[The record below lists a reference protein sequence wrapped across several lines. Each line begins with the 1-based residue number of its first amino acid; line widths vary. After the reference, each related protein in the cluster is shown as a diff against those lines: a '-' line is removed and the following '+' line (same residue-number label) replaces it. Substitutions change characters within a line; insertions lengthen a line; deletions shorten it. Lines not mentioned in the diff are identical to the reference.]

1 MSATREA
8 WHELTNSAYIRQ
20 KIAECRKLYAAG
32 DTKGY
37 NAAKKSLGCWCFMC
51 TFVENNGSK
60 DDKPLGVWRAQKAA
74 KLNGLIMHDFDKLS
88 HIGLTVNDIYDA
100 LPTHWFDD
108 KSCDSAILL
117 AHITPSGD
125 GLRLVTIANEGM
137 TIEQNQLALLTQ
149 VKALNPEKF
158 KNLETDGSCINAD
171 RTSFVVDSDSV
182 LFINETIFDY
192 DNEKYD
198 EKFGALYRKGTAPRA
213 DSNSNVRSVDAQKNV
228 LRSNHEVPDEVRPPE
243 PQSGENSGGQQVAA
257 SVEAVKQPY
266 GQFYHDVS
274 YLALINTWFEQNGGL
289 PKEGDRHKTL
299 LKLCSDL
306 RYITDNDASFLF
318 DVLQRT
324 DFVKNLINIEGRED
338 EIKRIC
344 EDVTAK
350 ELWWGT
356 PKRLK
361 AVLDALGLGKTAKTV
376 ADGVATDE
384 EVLEVFRSFND
395 RLEPLMTEPYIWA
408 AKTTTH
414 TNLLPSIFASGAMFC
429 TLMTRCWYEHYDGI
443 MTRLNPTAMFIGPPA
458 CGKSF
463 VDRLDR
469 QIMAAMKTADAPGR
483 QAEKDYKKK
492 RNERATSS
500 KAQKDEP
507 LEQPQEMIR
516 YLPSKTSNNIF
527 FRRSENAKEIIGGE
541 LMHLHLYMFD
551 SELDSAVNAQKSDW
565 AGKHDLELKAFHNE
579 FSGVDFANTDS
590 ANDLIQIFWNQVIT
604 GTPVSL
610 AKKFNPRNIN
620 DGFCTRVSICK
631 IWPEKYKML
640 ERRKS
645 ESNYTIDSK
654 LKEWSFRF
662 DGMQGELP
670 IQPLVDHCYDL
681 CEGYA
686 QEAGEA
692 DDDVLDLL
700 RKRAVYYAIWYTIPR
715 IYGRQWEQYRETGKI
730 EINDDDLKFASIIYE
745 AVIYWQDFFFG
756 RMLQETWD
764 AAANETQQRT
774 RKSKAND
781 EFALLPQEFTVD
793 DVERVANLSYN
804 AATKRIN
811 RWVSAA
817 YVQLKT
823 RSKKAIYEKKVNAIV
838 V

>member
-1 MSATREA
+1 VSATREA

-60 DDKPLGVWRAQKAA
+60 DDKPLGVWRTQKAA

-198 EKFGALYRKGTAPRA
+198 EKWGAKYRTHPRPLPIKGGEKRK
-213 DSNSNVRSVDAQKNV
+213 VDAVNAPLPKQGGAG
-228 LRSNHEVPDEVRPPE
+228 
-243 PQSGENSGGQQVAA
+243 GESGGDGGESGPSFA
-257 SVEAVKQPY
+257 
-266 GQFYHDVS
+266 QFYHDVS

-306 RYITDNDASFLF
+306 RYITDNDASFIF

-324 DFVKNLINIEGRED
+324 DFVKNLINNEGRED

-408 AKTTTH
+408 AKTTTQ
-414 TNLLPSIFASGAMFC
+414 TNLLPAVFASGAMFC

-500 KAQKDEP
+500 KAQKGEP

-645 ESNYTIDSK
+645 ESNYTIDGK
-654 LKEWSFRF
+654 LKEWGFRF

>member
-1 MSATREA
+1 MPATRET
-8 WHELTNSAYIRQ
+8 WCELSNDPSVKRR
-20 KIAECRKLYAAG
+20 IAECRQLYGAG
-32 DTKGY
+32 DVKGY
-37 NAAKKSLGCWCFMC
+37 NAKKRGLPLACYMC
-51 TFVENNGSK
+51 TFLDSK
-60 DDKPLGVWRAQKAA
+60 GAKDNMPLGAWRTQQAA

-88 HIGLTVNDIYDA
+88 HIGLTVKELYDA

-108 KSCDSAILL
+108 KSCPTAILL
-117 AHITPSGD
+117 AHVTPSGD
-125 GLRLVTIANEGM
+125 GLRLVTMANADL

-149 VKALNPEKF
+149 IKALNPGRF
-158 KNLETDGSCINAD
+158 KGLSNDCINAD
-171 RTSFVVDSDSV
+171 RASFMVDSESV
-182 LFINETIFDY
+182 FFINDRIFDY

-198 EKFGALYRKGTAPRA
+198 EKFGPLYRKGTAPRA

-228 LRSNHEVPDEVRPPE
+228 LRSNHEVPDEVRPSE

-274 YLALINTWFEQNGGL
+274 YIAIITTWFEQNGGL

-324 DFVKNLINIEGRED
+324 DFVKNLINNEGRED

-414 TNLLPSIFASGAMFC
+414 TNLLPAVFASGAMFC

-500 KAQKDEP
+500 KAQKGEP

-645 ESNYTIDSK
+645 ESNYTIDGK
-654 LKEWSFRF
+654 LKEWGFRF

>member
-1 MSATREA
+1 MPATRET
-8 WHELTNSAYIRQ
+8 WCELSNDPSVKRR
-20 KIAECRKLYAAG
+20 IAECRQLYGAG
-32 DTKGY
+32 DVKGY
-37 NAAKKSLGCWCFMC
+37 NAKKRGLPLACYMC
-51 TFVENNGSK
+51 TFLDSK
-60 DDKPLGVWRAQKAA
+60 GAKDNMPLGAWRTQQAA

-88 HIGLTVNDIYDA
+88 HIGLTVKELYDA

-108 KSCDSAILL
+108 KSCPTAILL
-117 AHITPSGD
+117 AHVTPSGD
-125 GLRLVTIANEGM
+125 GLRLVTMANADL

-149 VKALNPEKF
+149 IKALNPGRF
-158 KNLETDGSCINAD
+158 KGLSNDGSCINAD
-171 RTSFVVDSDSV
+171 RASFMV
-182 LFINETIFDY
+182 FINDRIFDY

-198 EKFGALYRKGTAPRA
+198 EKFGGMYRTHQTHQTLQTLQTLPRPLPVEGGENK
-213 DSNSNVRSVDAQKNV
+213 DGGGVDAPLPKQ
-228 LRSNHEVPDEVRPPE
+228 
-243 PQSGENSGGQQVAA
+243 GGDGGRV
-257 SVEAVKQPY
+257 
-266 GQFYHDVS
+266 FYHDVS
-274 YLALINTWFEQNGGL
+274 YIAIITTWFEQNGGL

-324 DFVKNLINIEGRED
+324 DFVKNLINNEGRED

-414 TNLLPSIFASGAMFC
+414 TNLLPAVFASGAMFC

-645 ESNYTIDSK
+645 ESNYTIDGK
-654 LKEWSFRF
+654 LKEWGFRF

>member
-1 MSATREA
+1 M
-8 WHELTNSAYIRQ
+8 
-20 KIAECRKLYAAG
+20 
-32 DTKGY
+32 
-37 NAAKKSLGCWCFMC
+37 
-51 TFVENNGSK
+51 
-60 DDKPLGVWRAQKAA
+60 
-74 KLNGLIMHDFDKLS
+74 
-88 HIGLTVNDIYDA
+88 
-100 LPTHWFDD
+100 
-108 KSCDSAILL
+108 
-117 AHITPSGD
+117 
-125 GLRLVTIANEGM
+125 
-137 TIEQNQLALLTQ
+137 
-149 VKALNPEKF
+149 
-158 KNLETDGSCINAD
+158 
-171 RTSFVVDSDSV
+171 
-182 LFINETIFDY
+182 
-192 DNEKYD
+192 
-198 EKFGALYRKGTAPRA
+198 
-213 DSNSNVRSVDAQKNV
+213 
-228 LRSNHEVPDEVRPPE
+228 
-243 PQSGENSGGQQVAA
+243 
-257 SVEAVKQPY
+257 
-266 GQFYHDVS
+266 
-274 YLALINTWFEQNGGL
+274 
-289 PKEGDRHKTL
+289 

-324 DFVKNLINIEGRED
+324 DFVKNLINNEGRED

-344 EDVTAK
+344 QDVTAK

-414 TNLLPSIFASGAMFC
+414 TNLLPAVFASGAMFC

-500 KAQKDEP
+500 KAQKGEP

-645 ESNYTIDSK
+645 ESNYTIDGK
-654 LKEWSFRF
+654 LKEWGFRF

>member
-1 MSATREA
+1 MPATRET
-8 WHELTNSAYIRQ
+8 WCELSNDPSVKRR
-20 KIAECRKLYAAG
+20 IAECRQLYGAG
-32 DTKGY
+32 DVKGY
-37 NAAKKSLGCWCFMC
+37 NAKKRGLPLACYMC
-51 TFVENNGSK
+51 TFLDSK
-60 DDKPLGVWRAQKAA
+60 GAKDNMPLGAWRTQQAA

-88 HIGLTVNDIYDA
+88 HIGLTVKELYDA

-108 KSCDSAILL
+108 KSCPTAILL
-117 AHITPSGD
+117 AHVTPSGD
-125 GLRLVTIANEGM
+125 GLRLVTMANADL

-149 VKALNPEKF
+149 IKALNPERF
-158 KNLETDGSCINAD
+158 KGLSNDGSCINAD
-171 RTSFVVDSDSV
+171 RASFMVDSESV
-182 LFINETIFDY
+182 FFINDRIFDY

-198 EKFGALYRKGTAPRA
+198 EKFGGMYRTHQTHQTLQTLPRPLPVEGGENK
-213 DSNSNVRSVDAQKNV
+213 DGGGVDAPLPKQ
-228 LRSNHEVPDEVRPPE
+228 
-243 PQSGENSGGQQVAA
+243 GGDGGGSVGAA
-257 SVEAVKQPY
+257 TGRV
-266 GQFYHDVS
+266 FYHDVS
-274 YLALINTWFEQNGGL
+274 YIAIITTWFEQNGGL

-324 DFVKNLINIEGRED
+324 DFVKNLINNEGRED

-414 TNLLPSIFASGAMFC
+414 TNLLPAVFASGAMFC

-500 KAQKDEP
+500 KAQKGEP

-654 LKEWSFRF
+654 LKEWGFRF

>member
-1 MSATREA
+1 MPATREA

-37 NAAKKSLGCWCFMC
+37 NAAKQSLGCWCFMS
-51 TFVENNGSK
+51 TFMPNKGK
-60 DDKPLGVWRAQKAA
+60 DGKHPERAWRLQMAA
-74 KLNGLIMHDFDKLS
+74 RLNGLIMHDFDKLS
-88 HIGLTVNDIYDA
+88 HIGLTVNDIWDA
-100 LPTHWFDD
+100 LPSHWFDD

-149 VKALNPEKF
+149 IKALSPEKF
-158 KNLETDGSCINAD
+158 KDLKTDGSCINAD
-171 RTSFVVDSDSV
+171 RTSVVVDSDSV
-182 LFINETIFDY
+182 LYINETIFDY
-192 DNEKYD
+192 DNPRYD
-198 EKFGALYRKGTAPRA
+198 EKFGAKYRTHPRPLPVKGGEKRKVDGVNAPLPKQGGVGGE
-213 DSNSNVRSVDAQKNV
+213 SGRSGP
-228 LRSNHEVPDEVRPPE
+228 SF
-243 PQSGENSGGQQVAA
+243 S
-257 SVEAVKQPY
+257 
-266 GQFYHDVS
+266 QFYHDVS
-274 YLALINTWFEQNGGL
+274 YIAIITTWFEQNGGL

-324 DFVKNLINIEGRED
+324 DFVKNLINNEGRED

-414 TNLLPSIFASGAMFC
+414 TNLLPAVFASGAMFC

-469 QIMAAMKTADAPGR
+469 QIMAALKTADAPGR

-500 KAQKDEP
+500 KAQKGEP

-551 SELDSAVNAQKSDW
+551 SELDSAVNAQKGDW

-654 LKEWSFRF
+654 LKEWGFRF

>member
-1 MSATREA
+1 
-8 WHELTNSAYIRQ
+8 
-20 KIAECRKLYAAG
+20 
-32 DTKGY
+32 
-37 NAAKKSLGCWCFMC
+37 
-51 TFVENNGSK
+51 
-60 DDKPLGVWRAQKAA
+60 
-74 KLNGLIMHDFDKLS
+74 
-88 HIGLTVNDIYDA
+88 
-100 LPTHWFDD
+100 
-108 KSCDSAILL
+108 
-117 AHITPSGD
+117 
-125 GLRLVTIANEGM
+125 
-137 TIEQNQLALLTQ
+137 
-149 VKALNPEKF
+149 
-158 KNLETDGSCINAD
+158 
-171 RTSFVVDSDSV
+171 
-182 LFINETIFDY
+182 
-192 DNEKYD
+192 
-198 EKFGALYRKGTAPRA
+198 
-213 DSNSNVRSVDAQKNV
+213 
-228 LRSNHEVPDEVRPPE
+228 
-243 PQSGENSGGQQVAA
+243 VAA

-324 DFVKNLINIEGRED
+324 DFVKNLINNEGRED

-414 TNLLPSIFASGAMFC
+414 TNLLPAVFASGAMFC

-507 LEQPQEMIR
+507 LEQPQVMIR

>member
-1 MSATREA
+1 M
-8 WHELTNSAYIRQ
+8 
-20 KIAECRKLYAAG
+20 
-32 DTKGY
+32 
-37 NAAKKSLGCWCFMC
+37 
-51 TFVENNGSK
+51 
-60 DDKPLGVWRAQKAA
+60 
-74 KLNGLIMHDFDKLS
+74 
-88 HIGLTVNDIYDA
+88 
-100 LPTHWFDD
+100 
-108 KSCDSAILL
+108 
-117 AHITPSGD
+117 
-125 GLRLVTIANEGM
+125 
-137 TIEQNQLALLTQ
+137 
-149 VKALNPEKF
+149 
-158 KNLETDGSCINAD
+158 
-171 RTSFVVDSDSV
+171 
-182 LFINETIFDY
+182 
-192 DNEKYD
+192 
-198 EKFGALYRKGTAPRA
+198 
-213 DSNSNVRSVDAQKNV
+213 
-228 LRSNHEVPDEVRPPE
+228 
-243 PQSGENSGGQQVAA
+243 AA

-361 AVLDALGLGKTAKTV
+361 AVLDALGLGKTAKAV
-376 ADGVATDE
+376 ADGAVTDE
-384 EVLEVFRSFND
+384 EVLEVFRSFNE

-408 AKTTTH
+408 AKTTTE
-414 TNLLPSIFASGAMFC
+414 TNLLPSIFASGAMFD
-429 TLMTRCWYEHYDGI
+429 TLMTRCWYGHYDGNL
-443 MTRLNPTAMFIGPPA
+443 TRLNPTAMFIGPPA
-458 CGKSF
+458 AGKSF

-469 QIMAAMKTADAPGR
+469 QIMAALKTADAPGR
-483 QAEKDYKKK
+483 EAEKEYKKK
-492 RNERATSS
+492 LKERSSSS
-500 KAQKDEP
+500 KAQKGEP
-507 LEQPQEMIR
+507 LEMPTEVIR
-516 YLPSKTSNNIF
+516 YLPSKTSNAVF
-527 FRRSENAKEIIGGE
+527 FRRCENAKENIDGE

-551 SELDSAVNAQKSDW
+551 SELDSAVGAQKSDW

-579 FSGVDFANTDS
+579 FSGVDFANNDS
-590 ANDLIQIFWNQVIT
+590 VNDVIQVFWNQVIT

-610 AKKFNPRNIN
+610 AKKFNRRNIN

>member
-1 MSATREA
+1 
-8 WHELTNSAYIRQ
+8 
-20 KIAECRKLYAAG
+20 
-32 DTKGY
+32 
-37 NAAKKSLGCWCFMC
+37 
-51 TFVENNGSK
+51 
-60 DDKPLGVWRAQKAA
+60 
-74 KLNGLIMHDFDKLS
+74 
-88 HIGLTVNDIYDA
+88 
-100 LPTHWFDD
+100 
-108 KSCDSAILL
+108 
-117 AHITPSGD
+117 
-125 GLRLVTIANEGM
+125 
-137 TIEQNQLALLTQ
+137 
-149 VKALNPEKF
+149 
-158 KNLETDGSCINAD
+158 
-171 RTSFVVDSDSV
+171 
-182 LFINETIFDY
+182 
-192 DNEKYD
+192 
-198 EKFGALYRKGTAPRA
+198 
-213 DSNSNVRSVDAQKNV
+213 
-228 LRSNHEVPDEVRPPE
+228 
-243 PQSGENSGGQQVAA
+243 
-257 SVEAVKQPY
+257 
-266 GQFYHDVS
+266 
-274 YLALINTWFEQNGGL
+274 
-289 PKEGDRHKTL
+289 
-299 LKLCSDL
+299 
-306 RYITDNDASFLF
+306 
-318 DVLQRT
+318 
-324 DFVKNLINIEGRED
+324 
-338 EIKRIC
+338 
-344 EDVTAK
+344 
-350 ELWWGT
+350 
-356 PKRLK
+356 
-361 AVLDALGLGKTAKTV
+361 
-376 ADGVATDE
+376 
-384 EVLEVFRSFND
+384 
-395 RLEPLMTEPYIWA
+395 
-408 AKTTTH
+408 
-414 TNLLPSIFASGAMFC
+414 MFC

-500 KAQKDEP
+500 KAQKGEP

-654 LKEWSFRF
+654 LKEWGFRF

-700 RKRAVYYAIWYTIPR
+700 RKRAVYYAIWYTVPR

-811 RWVSAA
+811 RWASAA

>member
-1 MSATREA
+1 M
-8 WHELTNSAYIRQ
+8 
-20 KIAECRKLYAAG
+20 
-32 DTKGY
+32 
-37 NAAKKSLGCWCFMC
+37 
-51 TFVENNGSK
+51 
-60 DDKPLGVWRAQKAA
+60 
-74 KLNGLIMHDFDKLS
+74 
-88 HIGLTVNDIYDA
+88 
-100 LPTHWFDD
+100 
-108 KSCDSAILL
+108 
-117 AHITPSGD
+117 
-125 GLRLVTIANEGM
+125 
-137 TIEQNQLALLTQ
+137 
-149 VKALNPEKF
+149 
-158 KNLETDGSCINAD
+158 
-171 RTSFVVDSDSV
+171 
-182 LFINETIFDY
+182 
-192 DNEKYD
+192 
-198 EKFGALYRKGTAPRA
+198 
-213 DSNSNVRSVDAQKNV
+213 
-228 LRSNHEVPDEVRPPE
+228 
-243 PQSGENSGGQQVAA
+243 AA

-274 YLALINTWFEQNGGL
+274 YIAIITTWFEQNGGL

-324 DFVKNLINIEGRED
+324 DFVKNLINNEGRED

-414 TNLLPSIFASGAMFC
+414 TNLLPAVFASGAMFC

-645 ESNYTIDSK
+645 ESNYTIDGK
-654 LKEWSFRF
+654 LKEWGFRF

>member
-1 MSATREA
+1 MPAARET
-8 WHELTNSAYIRQ
+8 WRELSNDPSVKRR
-20 KIAECRKLYAAG
+20 IAECRQLYAAG
-32 DTKGY
+32 DVKGY
-37 NAAKKSLGCWCFMC
+37 NAKKRGLPLACYMC
-51 TFVENNGSK
+51 TFLDSK
-60 DDKPLGVWRAQKAA
+60 GAKDNMPLGAWRTQQAA

-88 HIGLTVNDIYDA
+88 HIGLTVKELYDA

-108 KSCDSAILL
+108 KSCPTAILL
-117 AHITPSGD
+117 AHVTPSGD
-125 GLRLVTIANEGM
+125 GLRLVTMANADL

-149 VKALNPEKF
+149 IKALNPERF
-158 KNLETDGSCINAD
+158 KGLSNDGSCINAD
-171 RTSFVVDSDSV
+171 RASFMVDSESV
-182 LFINETIFDY
+182 FFINDRIFDY
-192 DNEKYD
+192 DNERYD
-198 EKFGALYRKGTAPRA
+198 EKFGPLYRKGTA
-213 DSNSNVRSVDAQKNV
+213 KTKT
-228 LRSNHEVPDEVRPPE
+228 RPLPLPVE
-243 PQSGENSGGQQVAA
+243 GGENKDDGGVNAPLPKQGGVGGESGGAA
-257 SVEAVKQPY
+257 TGRV
-266 GQFYHDVS
+266 FYHDVS
-274 YLALINTWFEQNGGL
+274 YIAIITTWFEQNGGL

-324 DFVKNLINIEGRED
+324 DFVKNLINNEGRED

-414 TNLLPSIFASGAMFC
+414 TNLLPAVFASGAMFC

-654 LKEWSFRF
+654 LKEWGFRF

>member
-1 MSATREA
+1 M
-8 WHELTNSAYIRQ
+8 
-20 KIAECRKLYAAG
+20 
-32 DTKGY
+32 
-37 NAAKKSLGCWCFMC
+37 
-51 TFVENNGSK
+51 
-60 DDKPLGVWRAQKAA
+60 
-74 KLNGLIMHDFDKLS
+74 
-88 HIGLTVNDIYDA
+88 
-100 LPTHWFDD
+100 
-108 KSCDSAILL
+108 
-117 AHITPSGD
+117 
-125 GLRLVTIANEGM
+125 
-137 TIEQNQLALLTQ
+137 
-149 VKALNPEKF
+149 
-158 KNLETDGSCINAD
+158 
-171 RTSFVVDSDSV
+171 
-182 LFINETIFDY
+182 
-192 DNEKYD
+192 
-198 EKFGALYRKGTAPRA
+198 
-213 DSNSNVRSVDAQKNV
+213 
-228 LRSNHEVPDEVRPPE
+228 
-243 PQSGENSGGQQVAA
+243 
-257 SVEAVKQPY
+257 
-266 GQFYHDVS
+266 
-274 YLALINTWFEQNGGL
+274 
-289 PKEGDRHKTL
+289 

-324 DFVKNLINIEGRED
+324 DFVKNLINNEGRED

-414 TNLLPSIFASGAMFC
+414 TNLLPAVFASGAMFC

-443 MTRLNPTAMFIGPPA
+443 MTRLNPTAMFIGSPA

-500 KAQKDEP
+500 KAQKGEP

-631 IWPEKYKML
+631 IWPG
-640 ERRKS
+640 
-645 ESNYTIDSK
+645 
-654 LKEWSFRF
+654 FRF

-686 QEAGEA
+686 QEAGES

-745 AVIYWQDFFFG
+745 SVIYWQDFFFG
-756 RMLQETWD
+756 NMMQETWD
-764 AAANETQQRT
+764 DAQHDVKP
-774 RKSKAND
+774 RKKNSKANND
-781 EFALLPQEFTVD
+781 FEALPEVFEIK
-793 DVERVANLSYN
+793 DVVRVANLS
-804 AATKRIN
+804 ATSANTRVC
-811 RWVSAA
+811 RWKDAGYVVPIGNSKPAKYKKMVS
-817 YVQLKT
+817 
-823 RSKKAIYEKKVNAIV
+823 AIV

>member
-1 MSATREA
+1 
-8 WHELTNSAYIRQ
+8 
-20 KIAECRKLYAAG
+20 
-32 DTKGY
+32 
-37 NAAKKSLGCWCFMC
+37 
-51 TFVENNGSK
+51 
-60 DDKPLGVWRAQKAA
+60 
-74 KLNGLIMHDFDKLS
+74 
-88 HIGLTVNDIYDA
+88 
-100 LPTHWFDD
+100 
-108 KSCDSAILL
+108 
-117 AHITPSGD
+117 
-125 GLRLVTIANEGM
+125 
-137 TIEQNQLALLTQ
+137 
-149 VKALNPEKF
+149 
-158 KNLETDGSCINAD
+158 
-171 RTSFVVDSDSV
+171 
-182 LFINETIFDY
+182 
-192 DNEKYD
+192 
-198 EKFGALYRKGTAPRA
+198 
-213 DSNSNVRSVDAQKNV
+213 
-228 LRSNHEVPDEVRPPE
+228 
-243 PQSGENSGGQQVAA
+243 
-257 SVEAVKQPY
+257 
-266 GQFYHDVS
+266 
-274 YLALINTWFEQNGGL
+274 
-289 PKEGDRHKTL
+289 
-299 LKLCSDL
+299 
-306 RYITDNDASFLF
+306 
-318 DVLQRT
+318 
-324 DFVKNLINIEGRED
+324 
-338 EIKRIC
+338 
-344 EDVTAK
+344 
-350 ELWWGT
+350 
-356 PKRLK
+356 
-361 AVLDALGLGKTAKTV
+361 
-376 ADGVATDE
+376 
-384 EVLEVFRSFND
+384 
-395 RLEPLMTEPYIWA
+395 
-408 AKTTTH
+408 
-414 TNLLPSIFASGAMFC
+414 
-429 TLMTRCWYEHYDGI
+429 
-443 MTRLNPTAMFIGPPA
+443 
-458 CGKSF
+458 
-463 VDRLDR
+463 
-469 QIMAAMKTADAPGR
+469 MKTADAPGR

-500 KAQKDEP
+500 KAQKGEP